1 MPTGITIDV
10 LAVVLG
16 SILGPTLGALIPKHV
31 MDELSTAF
39 GFVAALLAVTS
50 LTKVCNVGA
59 VGLTTIVSFL
69 IGSLIDIDSRMRK
82 GIDKMCR
89 KLFSS
94 ADKNAGQLSVYVVL
108 FAFSATG
115 IMGAIDEAGGNS
127 QIIICKAVLDFMTAL
142 IVSYETGR
150 ITALSAVIQ
159 AAVLFLCYFLAG
171 KLSSI
176 LTGETYGDLAATGG
190 ILLLMIAFNMMKV
203 VKTKP
208 INGVLGFIIIV
219 PISRLWQSIF

>member
-39 GFVAALLAVTS
+39 GFVATLLAVTS

-142 IVSYETGR
+142 IDSYETGR

-219 PISRLWQSIF
+219 PMSRLWQSIF